1 MPVALITGAGRGI
14 GFAFAQQYAEAG
26 WTVLA
31 GVRDPSTA
39 GALFEIDGDVT
50 VVELDVTDPAAV
62 VIMAERLA
70 GIPIDLLIN
79 NAGVGN
85 PSTLDDGGIDYAAWI
100 DVLQANTLGPVRVTE
115 AFLPHLREA
124 DHGKIVTISSQMG
137 SIGQSSGRAI
147 IYRSSK
153 AAVNAAMRAMAMD
166 HKDEGLSFAV
176 LHPGWVK
183 SGIGGDKAPLQPD
196 TSVSGMRLIID
207 ELDADTTGRFWNYDG
222 SEIPW

>member
-14 GFAFAQQYAEAG
+14 GLEFARQYADEG

-31 GVRDPSTA
+31 GVRDPGTA
-39 GALFEIDGDVT
+39 GELLGIDGDVA
-50 VVELDVTDPAAV
+50 VVEMDVTDPAAV
-62 VIMAERLA
+62 AILSERLS
-70 GIPIDLLIN
+70 GIAIDLLIN
-79 NAGVGN
+79 NAGRGN
-85 PSTLDDGGIDYAAWI
+85 PAELSDGGIDYAAWI

-115 AFLPHLREA
+115 AFLPHLRAAE
-124 DHGKIVTISSQMG
+124 HGKIVTISSQMG

-166 HKDEGLSFAV
+166 HKGEGLSFAV

-183 SGIGGDKAPLQPD
+183 SGIGGSKAPLEAAD
-196 TSVSGMRLIID
+196 SVAAMRTIID